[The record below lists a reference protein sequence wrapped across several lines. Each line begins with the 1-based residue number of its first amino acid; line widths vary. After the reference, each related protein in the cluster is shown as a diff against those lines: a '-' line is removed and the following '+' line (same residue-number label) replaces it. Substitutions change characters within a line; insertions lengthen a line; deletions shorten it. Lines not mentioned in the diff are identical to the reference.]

1 MNQKYISENEKEMKE
16 TRDDRLNF
24 KLSLRKK
31 EYNKKIYNK
40 RKIFFENSNLLKENK
55 SNSSKYD
62 ENLLEN
68 NNIFKVISKEQILEK
83 IKKLQNK
90 NTSIYNNIT
99 EISQCFL
106 SLYSYMNQNLIDS
119 LKFIDYNKIYIF
131 LIDFIENIFNTPYTQ
146 DINTIHN
153 NIELLIYKALEL
165 LFKYSSYKDNN
176 NEMIKYLISNNKI
189 NIFNQI
195 LSSIIN
201 KGNNKQN
208 KIIIKGSKK
217 TNILL
222 FSIILLH
229 NFSVESSELFNVIQ
243 NIKFDEKLIIF
254 INDKNNN
261 LNINDDNI
269 NYIIQYFSLSLLD
282 KNIINKDEN
291 YIINICEFLNK
302 KGIISLNLK
311 AQELSL
317 FCLSNITALYESNKL
332 YNKMIY
338 SGIFDNIF
346 QIIKTSNI
354 MYYIIAALNIVNN
367 ILNEKNIDLN
377 YFLKSDLL
385 KGLMELIINY
395 EKHKNNITPKLLHYI
410 ISIFLYLTKS
420 PIFYSLI
427 NNNLNFIVVLV
438 ELIGKISTE
447 VTHDILTFIK
457 DIINES
463 YKISQLIIYNNKELI
478 MKLIDIIKENSH
490 NNKIPTMSAFIL
502 FQITKYYYYDNSIE
516 ENENSKF
523 KFKEYAIQIKEIIE
537 LKLLNENSIN
547 ENLKRIFKE
556 ILKIME
562 EKKEI

>member
-176 NEMIKYLISNNKI
+176 NEMIKYLISDNKI

-201 KGNNKQN
+201 KGNSKQN
-208 KIIIKGSKK
+208 KIIINGSKK